1 MLAEEDLLAA
11 TLLARREGQA
21 ARKAVAQLGAQAH
34 AALALV
40 ESVAREALQLGRAAG
55 EEAAKG
61 QDAAADAHAAADRGH
76 TRSAEALAHL
86 RGEVNNTVLA
96 LAAAARQAHRGHAA
110 QLQALASALAAEIRR
125 LDPLV
130 AAVAQ
135 IQNGLPATAEGLSA
149 ARQVADE
156 ALRLADLTAKRLK
169 LQRPTSRISHQ
180 WRGSKLQ
187 LRNADGTFSRAVD
200 LRGAAGERGPRGPA
214 GPIGPMPKHRWNGTA
229 LAFEVAPGQ
238 FGEFV
243 ELRGPRGARGAG
255 GGISSRGLSEAQV
268 LALIQ
273 EHAASSPSYV
283 ELERPAAV
291 PLGGHRVVYSA
302 PDGLRYAS
310 SDDGTADAALGV
322 TTHAAAAG
330 EIVRVVTFGSLS
342 ENSWAWTP
350 EEPVWLGAN
359 GLLTQIAPAAGT
371 SLQVAVAKSATA
383 LHINLLSPVSI
394 AL

>member
-11 TLLARREGQA
+11 SLLARREGQA

-76 TRSAEALAHL
+76 TRSAAALAHL

-96 LAAAARQAHRGHAA
+96 LAAAARQAHSGHAA

-135 IQNGLPATAEGLSA
+135 IQNGLPATAEGLAA

-156 ALRLADLTAKRLK
+156 ALRLADQTAKRLK

-187 LRNADGTFSRAVD
+187 LRNADGTFGRAVD

-214 GPIGPMPKHRWNGTA
+214 GPIGPMPKHRWNGTT
-229 LAFEVAPGQ
+229 LAFELAPGR
-238 FGEFV
+238 FGKFV
-243 ELRGPRGARGAG
+243 DLRGPRGAPGASG
-255 GGISSRGLSEAQV
+255 GR
-268 LALIQ
+268 
-273 EHAASSPSYV
+273 
-283 ELERPAAV
+283 AV
-291 PLGGHRVVYSA
+291 
-302 PDGLRYAS
+302 
-310 SDDGTADAALGV
+310 
-322 TTHAAAAG
+322 
-330 EIVRVVTFGSLS
+330 
-342 ENSWAWTP
+342 
-350 EEPVWLGAN
+350 
-359 GLLTQIAPAAGT
+359 APAANEPVNVVADAPLAALSVVRIYDDSGVLRAEPASAAQGGARGNAFVTQALAQGAAGPAVGGGRLSGFAGLAARRTYYMATTPGGIT
-371 SLQVAVAKSATA
+371 STPDSGVGKLIHRVGRAVSDSVLQIDFGAWPILTVQA
-383 LHINLLSPVSI
+383 
-394 AL
+394 